1 MRTVELRSGTK
12 MFFVALLVTLFA
24 TPAAQAAHEKIL
36 HDFVD
41 LPSGAN
47 PQANLIADTA
57 GNLYGTTP
65 NGGEFGYGAVFE
77 LSPGKNGNSNET
89 VLHSFASGGD
99 GAEPLSGLI
108 FDNAGNLYG
117 TTAMGGSLGQNSC
130 TENRY
135 VDCGAVFELMPDGHG
150 NWTESVLHRF
160 NGYPNDGQNPF
171 AGLISDAA
179 GNLYGTTSG
188 GGSYDRGTVFELTPG
203 SNGSWTE
210 TILYNF
216 TGGADGASPSASLI
230 FDSAGNLYSTTEYG
244 GDMNCN
250 GPSNTTSCGTVFELT
265 PNAGGPWTEV
275 VLHSFTYVDGAYP
288 VSNVIFDATGNLY
301 GTTPDGPGFACNEG
315 GCGTVYRLTPNSD
328 GSWIETM
335 IYNFAGG
342 PDGVEPVAGLI
353 FDGDGNLYGT
363 TQYGGDL
370 ESCYKGCGT
379 VFQLTPRSKGNWIE
393 KVIHRFGQPTHGQ
406 NDGLQPLSGLFLDQA
421 GNLYGTAAYGGYQSC
436 YDFFGCGTVFRLSPD
451 SSGNWT
457 PSLLYAFTTGRLG
470 VGPIAGVI
478 SDGTGNLYGTA
489 QVGGSG
495 DYGVAFELTPQ
506 SEGAWKETVLHTFI
520 AGSDGAYPDGSLVF
534 DTAGNLY
541 GTTLSGGSKECSGYS
556 ECGGVVFELS
566 PTTHGWK
573 ESVLHRFASNI
584 SLGQNPMSGVIFDPV
599 GNLYGTTADGGST
612 SCGSYG
618 CGTVYKLS
626 PIGGGKWHEDVLHLF
641 QGGNDGSGP
650 LGNLVFDQAGNLYGT
665 TCDGGA
671 NDNGTVFELSP
682 KPSGKWK
689 KSVLYS
695 FQGFKSNDGNC
706 PRAGLIFDGQGDL
719 YGTTYYGGDYS
730 CSNYGCGTVFR
741 LSPRGTSVWTETV
754 LYAFQNTDGS
764 NPQSPLTFDAAGN
777 LYGTAAP
784 ENGTLSDGVVFELSP
799 GSKRWT
805 ERVLHH
811 FGKGFDGT
819 GPIGPLIFD
828 STGNIYGTTNAGG
841 TGDSGTVFELSAGSD
856 GEWFDN
862 ILAPAAPT
870 RGFRPPRFKPDVG
883 SVTPL
888 VRNAPQG
895 EVSNEK

>member
-99 GAEPLSGLI
+99 GAEPLSGLL

-216 TGGADGASPSASLI
+216 TGMADGASPSASLI

-342 PDGVEPVAGLI
+342 PDGVEGGLVQ
-353 FDGDGNLYGT
+353 G
-363 TQYGGDL
+363 QEPAGGDL
-370 ESCYKGCGT
+370 
-379 VFQLTPRSKGNWIE
+379 L
-393 KVIHRFGQPTHGQ
+393 
-406 NDGLQPLSGLFLDQA
+406 A
-421 GNLYGTAAYGGYQSC
+421 
-436 YDFFGCGTVFRLSPD
+436 
-451 SSGNWT
+451 
-457 PSLLYAFTTGRLG
+457 
-470 VGPIAGVI
+470 
-478 SDGTGNLYGTA
+478 
-489 QVGGSG
+489 
-495 DYGVAFELTPQ
+495 
-506 SEGAWKETVLHTFI
+506 
-520 AGSDGAYPDGSLVF
+520 
-534 DTAGNLY
+534 
-541 GTTLSGGSKECSGYS
+541 
-556 ECGGVVFELS
+556 GGVV
-566 PTTHGWK
+566 
-573 ESVLHRFASNI
+573 
-584 SLGQNPMSGVIFDPV
+584 Q
-599 GNLYGTTADGGST
+599 ADGRP
-612 SCGSYG
+612 
-618 CGTVYKLS
+618 V
-626 PIGGGKWHEDVLHLF
+626 VL
-641 QGGNDGSGP
+641 D
-650 LGNLVFDQAGNLYGT
+650 AG
-665 TCDGGA
+665 DGGA
-671 NDNGTVFELSP
+671 AVSQGGDTVTIAGEDVAPVQPERAGGQVASHAEVAQDLRAATVGP
-682 KPSGKWK
+682 GDRAVTGDGPGNAGREQP
-689 KSVLYS
+689 
-695 FQGFKSNDGNC
+695 FQGVSRTARVELVLRPVQAVQQGEGFASIQGG
-706 PRAGLIFDGQGDL
+706 PRRLRCGPGLG
-719 YGTTYYGGDYS
+719 
-730 CSNYGCGTVFR
+730 R
-741 LSPRGTSVWTETV
+741 EWRRRRG
-754 LYAFQNTDGS
+754 YA
-764 NPQSPLTFDAAGN
+764 
-777 LYGTAAP
+777 
-784 ENGTLSDGVVFELSP
+784 SP
-799 GSKRWT
+799 GR
-805 ERVLHH
+805 
-811 FGKGFDGT
+811 
-819 GPIGPLIFD
+819 
-828 STGNIYGTTNAGG
+828 
-841 TGDSGTVFELSAGSD
+841 SA
-856 GEWFDN
+856 
-862 ILAPAAPT
+862 
-870 RGFRPPRFKPDVG
+870 
-883 SVTPL
+883 
-888 VRNAPQG
+888 
-895 EVSNEK
+895 